1 MVSVSDLEAM
11 LPPTVSIPAAMLR
24 RAAVHEAGHVVAA
37 VALEK
42 PFEFAEIRAKEIP
55 AGGHQS
61 LGVVRIG
68 KTPITELTVQSLPD
82 EICFLL
88 VGIAAEEAIL
98 GSRSIGGGGT
108 RGSDLH
114 LATLVAL
121 RLEASHGLGGG
132 LAFLGGDGEAELIR
146 LLHAS
151 QAIRERVEIILAE
164 QMARARSLVEDH
176 RGAAARTAEE
186 LLEGKRITD
195 ADTER
200 LCTSPSRRAK
210 QN

>member
-1 MVSVSDLEAM
+1 
-11 LPPTVSIPAAMLR
+11 MLR
-24 RAAVHEAGHVVAA
+24 RAAVHEAGHVIAA
-37 VALEK
+37 VVLDK
-42 PFEFAEIRAKEIP
+42 PFEFAEIRDEVDS

-68 KTPITELTVQSLPD
+68 KTPITEITVQSLLD

-88 VGIAAEEAIL
+88 AGIAAEEAIL
-98 GSRSIGGGGT
+98 GNRSIGSGGT

-121 RLEASHGLGGG
+121 RLEASYGLGGG

-164 QMARARSLVEDH
+164 QMARARSLIEDH
-176 RGAAARTAEE
+176 RGAAARAAEE

-195 ADTER
+195 ADAER
-200 LCTSPSRRAK
+200 LFTATRACTQGLPGYSAM
-210 QN
+210 